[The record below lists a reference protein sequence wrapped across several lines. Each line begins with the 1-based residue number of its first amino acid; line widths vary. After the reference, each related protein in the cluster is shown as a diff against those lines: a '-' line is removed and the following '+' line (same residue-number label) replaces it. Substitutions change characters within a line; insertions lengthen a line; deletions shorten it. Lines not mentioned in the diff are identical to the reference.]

1 MRENIAAVLFSYIK
15 HGKFFECAN
24 KEKIRKNNCKG
35 GEKLKH

>member
-24 KEKIRKNNCKG
+24 KEKIIVREVKN
-35 GEKLKH
+35 